1 MKIRRSGILLHI
13 TSLPSSHGIGDLGS
27 WAFKFADFL
36 ADAKQSFWQILPLNP
51 THPSYGDSP
60 YSSISAFAGNM
71 LVICPEDLVRKGFL
85 TDAELRTSTDYP
97 AGRVDYL
104 TVRKRKEKL
113 FRIAY
118 ERFRAEPED
127 HDFLSFCSKH
137 SSWLDDFSLFTALK
151 TKNKGKS
158 WHLWPSNIRNRDK
171 KTLQHARNQLHD
183 DIQKEKFL
191 QYIFHK
197 QWSSLKKYC
206 NNRGIQ
212 VIGDIP
218 LYVSHD
224 SADIWTNQEI
234 FKLDEN
240 RRPSFVAGVPPDY
253 FSKTG
258 QLWGNP
264 VYKWDVLKEHDF
276 DWWVQ
281 RVRHNLSLYDLV
293 RIDHFRGFVAYWE
306 VPADEKT
313 AENGTWVTACADDF
327 FSSIFKKIPCLPVI
341 AEDVGKIT
349 PDVKEIL
356 HRFEFPG
363 TRPLLFAFGKNL
375 SKHSCAPHN
384 IRHNSVVY
392 TGTHDCNT
400 VRGWYRKE
408 ATSHDR
414 KRLSHYLGKRVSVS
428 NVHREL
434 IRLAMMTVANTVII
448 PMQDILGLDENA
460 RMNTPGTRQGNWQW
474 RLIADQLTPAVAG
487 ELSEITELYGR
498 V

>member
-1 MKIRRSGILLHI
+1 MKRRGSGILLHI

-27 WAFKFADFL
+27 WAFRFADFL

-51 THPSYGDSP
+51 THPVYGDSP
-60 YSSISAFAGNM
+60 YSSTSAFAGNS

-85 TDAELRTSTDYP
+85 TAEDLNFFPDYP

-104 TVRKRKEKL
+104 TVRRRKEKL
-113 FRIAY
+113 FRISY
-118 ERFRAEPED
+118 ERFRTEPENR
-127 HDFLSFCSKH
+127 DFLLFCSKH
-137 SSWLDDFSLFTALK
+137 SSWLDDFSLFRALK
-151 TKNKGKS
+151 THLGGKS
-158 WHLWPSNIRNRDK
+158 WYLWPRDIRNREGNAV
-171 KTLQHARNQLHD
+171 QHTRNQLHD
-183 DIQKEKFL
+183 AIQKEKFL

-197 QWSSLKKYC
+197 QWFSLKEYC
-206 NNRGIQ
+206 NARGIQ
-212 VIGDIP
+212 IIGDIP

-224 SADIWTNQEI
+224 SVDVWTNQEI

-240 RRPSFVAGVPPDY
+240 GRPSFVAGVPPDY

-264 VYKWDVLKEHDF
+264 VYRWDVMKENDF

-281 RVRHNLSLYDLV
+281 RFRHNLTLYDLV
-293 RIDHFRGFVAYWE
+293 RVDHFRGFVSYWE

-327 FSSIFKKIPCLPVI
+327 FHYLLRKIPCLPVI

-349 PDVKEIL
+349 SDVKEIL

-363 TRPLLFAFGKNL
+363 IRPILFAFGKNL

-384 IRHNSVVY
+384 IQHNSIVY

-400 VRGWYRKE
+400 VRGWYKRE
-408 ATSHDR
+408 ATSQDR
-414 KRLSHYLGKRVSVS
+414 KRLNRYLGKRVSAA
-428 NVHREL
+428 NVHGEL
-434 IRLAMMTVANTVII
+434 IRLAMMSTANTVII
-448 PMQDILGLDENA
+448 PVQDILGLDENA
-460 RMNTPGTRQGNWQW
+460 RMNTPGTTEGNWQW
-474 RLIADQLTPAVAG
+474 QLIPDQLTPGVTR
-487 ELSEITELYGR
+487 ELSELTELFGR
-498 V
+498 D